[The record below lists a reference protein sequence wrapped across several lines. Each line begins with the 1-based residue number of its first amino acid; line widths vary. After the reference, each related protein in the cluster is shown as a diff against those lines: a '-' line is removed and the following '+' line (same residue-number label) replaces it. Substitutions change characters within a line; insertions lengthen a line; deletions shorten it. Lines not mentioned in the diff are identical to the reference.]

1 MRTRYA
7 EAEMTLAA
15 VIAVALIG
23 VLIAFQLALAAGA
36 PFGAAAWG
44 GRNPGVLP
52 ARLRIASAFVGLVVY
67 PFMAAVVLTSTGVI
81 DDDWFP
87 FDLDVAMWVL
97 AGFFAL
103 GVLANAISRS
113 PPERI
118 WSLVSGVLA
127 VCCAVIALG

>member
-127 VCCAVIALG
+127 VCCALIALG

>member
-1 MRTRYA
+1 
-7 EAEMTLAA
+7 MTIAGL
-15 VIAVALIG
+15 VAVALIG

-36 PFGAAAWG
+36 PLGVAAWG
-44 GRNPGVLP
+44 GQHPGVLP
-52 ARLRIASAFVGLVVY
+52 TPLRIASAFAGLVVY
-67 PFMAAVVLTSTGVI
+67 PIMAAVILAATGI
-81 DDDWFP
+81 IGADWFP

-103 GVLANAISRS
+103 GVLANAISKS

>member
-1 MRTRYA
+1 
-7 EAEMTLAA
+7 MTIAGF
-15 VIAVALIG
+15 IAVALIG

-36 PFGAAAWG
+36 PLGAAAWG
-44 GRNPGVLP
+44 GRHAGVLP
-52 ARLRIASAFVGLVVY
+52 ARLRIASALVGLVVY
-67 PFMAAVVLTSTGVI
+67 PLMAAVVLSAAGII
-81 DDDWFP
+81 DADWFP

-118 WSLVSGVLA
+118 WSLVSGIIA
-127 VCCAVIALG
+127 VCCAVIALAS